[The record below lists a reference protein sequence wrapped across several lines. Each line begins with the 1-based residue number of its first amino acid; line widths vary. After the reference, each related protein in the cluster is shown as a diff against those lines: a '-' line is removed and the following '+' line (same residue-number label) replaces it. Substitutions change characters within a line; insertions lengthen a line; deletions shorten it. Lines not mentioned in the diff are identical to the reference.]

1 MGSWFTKQE
10 FFPFDNVI
18 VSTVSLYEI
27 FKCQSL
33 RHGFTVDL
41 SRFDLCICLSR
52 LILDKTKVSIKSF
65 VQQFKV
71 EHVVYL
77 KKGIVICIQ
86 SNRFHFAL
94 YMYLF
99 GRKYPYVVID
109 KLNWIFGRS
118 VYIICL
124 LVVSFIH
131 LNYLFMP
138 HCCYSHSVHFI
149 VTWLKVA
156 IFLNVYW
163 IKCACMI

>member
-1 MGSWFTKQE
+1 MVYKARVF
-10 FFPFDNVI
+10 
-18 VSTVSLYEI
+18 SLWQCDS
-27 FKCQSL
+27 FNSQSL
-33 RHGFTVDL
+33 WNIQMSKFKACFIVDL
-41 SRFDLCICLSR
+41 SGFDLCICLSR

-109 KLNWIFGRS
+109 KSNWIFGRS

-124 LVVSFIH
+124 LVVSFIN

-138 HCCYSHSVHFI
+138 HCC
-149 VTWLKVA
+149 WLIPCTV
-156 IFLNVYW
+156 LLVESCYLS
-163 IKCACMI
+163 KCVLD